1 MDSHIVMQFVS
12 ELGAVL
18 DALPKKHKE
27 LYNKLNSTGQNLFQK
42 KIRSAYGQDLEKVS
56 FSISMKASE
65 TQVMVPPSSPRPWW

>member
-1 MDSHIVMQFVS
+1 MQEGPLYFVL

-27 LYNKLNSTGQNLFQK
+27 LYNKLNSTLQDLLQK
-42 KIRSAYGQDLEKVS
+42 KLRSAYGQDLDKVS

-65 TQVMVPPSSPRPWW
+65 TQVMVPPSPPWPCG